1 MFSPTPQTTTITTTT
16 TTATAA
22 TTTNVFTRHPI
33 VATSVST
40 LCLATSLVLG
50 VARYDRQQQ
59 TTAHTE
65 RQLPL
70 AYDPDAIATYWSN
83 HTCVVL
89 ARIFDISSN
98 VVPFLCRAG
107 VAYASTDQWEE
118 TKQQKWGI
126 ELRVLLS
133 NLGPT
138 FIKFGQMLSI
148 RPDVL
153 PTPILVELQ
162 KLCDACQPFPTD
174 VAIDLIEQELGK
186 PIAAVY
192 QGLDRHSI
200 PIAAASLGQVF
211 KCTLASTGQTVA
223 VKVQRPD
230 MVRSVSL
237 DLYILRKYTQCVE
250 RFKALLMQMKYLGT
264 RKQFDVHLLD
274 TFANA
279 SYYELDYNHEAS
291 NQERFYHSLSNLSQH
306 NHIYV
311 PQVYRHCTSRKVL
324 TTEWIDGVQLAKS
337 SPETIKRL
345 IPFGVECFLNQLL
358 SIGFFHSDPHPG
370 NLLVNKHGQLVLIDF
385 GLCAEVDQLDTKGM
399 TSAIVH
405 LMRGDVSALI
415 DDAIALRFLPKD
427 VDKTSLLPALQTV
440 FDNAQLAEENIA
452 LGGANGQGQGQGQ
465 SGRGRDTGDTRDT
478 RDNTRGTLPVDPS
491 PPTTGFAFE
500 FKTQERR
507 AQFKHI
513 SRDLNAIFYKYP
525 FVVPDYFALITRA
538 LIVLEGIA
546 IKGDKHFD
554 IFAAAYPFA
563 ESRAVQVFGWTGLAR
578 IAGAHMARG
587 KAKKMQKGGHVV
599 EENVL

>member
-1 MFSPTPQTTTITTTT
+1 MLSPTPQSTTTT
-16 TTATAA
+16 TTTT
-22 TTTNVFTRHPI
+22 TTTNLFTRHPI
-33 VATSVST
+33 VTTSVST
-40 LCLATSLVLG
+40 LCVATSLVLG
-50 VARYDRQQQ
+50 VAQYDRQQQ
-59 TTAHTE
+59 TSEHTE
-65 RQLPL
+65 TQLPL

-83 HTCVVL
+83 HTCIVL
-89 ARIFDISSN
+89 ARIFDITSN

-118 TKQQKWGI
+118 TNQQQWGI

-133 NLGPT
+133 SLGPT

-174 VAIDLIEQELGK
+174 EAIDLIEQELGK

-192 QGLDRHSI
+192 QGLDRHST

-250 RFKALLMQMKYLGT
+250 RFKALLMHMKYLGT

-291 NQERFYHSLSNLSQH
+291 NQERFYHSLSKLSQH

-370 NLLVNKHGQLVLIDF
+370 NLLVNKQGQLVLIDF

-440 FDNAQLAEENIA
+440 FDNAQLAEENNA
-452 LGGANGQGQGQGQ
+452 LVGGANGPGQHQHQ
-465 SGRGRDTGDTRDT
+465 HGRGRDATP
-478 RDNTRGTLPVDPS
+478 GTLPVDPL
-491 PPTTGFAFE
+491 PPTTGFEFE

-587 KAKKMQKGGHVV
+587 KAKKVEKGGHVV